1 VGSLETMG
9 NGKDAKKSIK
19 APPYPARSSHTIGKD
34 KVYIYIY
41 IYTYIHIYVYIYI
54 CIYIYM
60 KITAVLL
67 RILNTAEKRIFA
79 PNLTFYLSHRPEVN
93 WFYLVAWLWASFS
106 NL

>member
-1 VGSLETMG
+1 
-9 NGKDAKKSIK
+9 
-19 APPYPARSSHTIGKD
+19 
-34 KVYIYIY
+34 
-41 IYTYIHIYVYIYI
+41 
-54 CIYIYM
+54 M